1 MNVFGFSSVVWS
13 LVVKLSFVRSI
24 VDIIIIYCFYYVIVD
39 DDNKN
44 DLFLEYGKWYIVKLR
59 FVIKSFLKWM
69 VDWIVVN
76 DIMVLSY

>member
-13 LVVKLSFVRSI
+13 LVVKSSFVRSI